1 MEWERVTIQK
11 MNIQD
16 LDEVLSIETS
26 ASLTPWSKNM
36 FIEEMQ
42 NPFAHCF
49 VMKTRGRIQTAC
61 DRFYLF
67 SECDRGI

>member
-1 MEWERVTIQK
+1 MTPFAHPHGVNKMKQERLAIQK

-36 FIEEMQ
+36 FIEEIAKS
-42 NPFAHCF
+42 FCL
-49 VMKTRGRIQTAC
+49 
-61 DRFYLF
+61 LF
-67 SECDRGI
+67 CHET